1 MNHNRKIDL
10 RYPENSNDSLHQKDI
25 YIIKEKTC
33 CETICCHKSSGIY
46 NEHYEHVFEIIKQMN
61 INTFKKRIIIARFIN
76 LIKKI
81 NKQVCTVSY
90 TYQILKFFQQTGS
103 ILLPSVLSIQG
114 ISGAS
119 PTFTSTMY
127 WGTWGLSLAIGLLTN
142 WIHLFKLD
150 KKFILYSSVKSK
162 LEQEFWLFISLTGRY
177 NIIISHK
184 KKCAKIKTRK
194 GLRHRNVRKQTR
206 KATHK
211 DTIDLFLERVE
222 QLYKQLSSDEEGM
235 LLDGIDQKEDEDD
248 EEEGSISED
257 SATSAV
263 HIGTQMT
270 GIDEDDCVNLDI
282 IDDDDDNIFKV
293 VNSSGEDDLKTN
305 QQIELTELPIKKEN
319 IVINIRDEIDINT
332 TDDLTGS
339 NI

>member
-1 MNHNRKIDL
+1 MICSMNHNRKIDL
-10 RYPENSNDSLHQKDI
+10 RYPENSNDSLHEKDI
-25 YIIKEKTC
+25 YTIKEKTC

-61 INTFKKRIIIARFIN
+61 VDTFKKRIIIARFIN

-177 NIIISHK
+177 NITISHK
-184 KKCAKIKTRK
+184 KKSGKIK
-194 GLRHRNVRKQTR
+194 TR

-235 LLDGIDQKEDEDD
+235 LLDGIDQKEDED

-257 SATSAV
+257 SAASAV

-282 IDDDDDNIFKV
+282 IDDDDNIFKV
-293 VNSSGEDDLKTN
+293 VNSSGEDDLKIN